1 MMNSKRLI
9 YLLSTVAASALLPA
23 CASGPETAVVLNCP
37 AYAPD
42 VRVRY
47 GDSYIEVDALK
58 TVRPGCPLVFKLQP
72 KSVRGP
78 NGLDYDNVT
87 VTIAGK
93 AGADGADW
101 ISFSDTA
108 ANTPNQKF
116 TAASPPDQA
125 EGTYFYLVTVDEVG
139 TLDPRVEVE
148 K

>member
-1 MMNSKRLI
+1 MMKSNSLI
-9 YLLSTVAASALLPA
+9 YLLSALAATALLPA
-23 CASGPETAVVLNCP
+23 CATGPETAAHLNCP
-37 AYAPD
+37 GYAPN

-58 TVRPGCPLVFKLQP
+58 KVRPGCPLVFKLQP

-78 NGLDYDNVT
+78 NGLDYADVT
-87 VTIAGK
+87 VTIEGK
-93 AGADGADW
+93 AGPDGADW

-108 ANTPNQKF
+108 SNTPNQKF

-125 EGTYFYLVTVDEVG
+125 EGVYFYLVTVDEVG
-139 TLDPRVEVE
+139 ALDPRVEVE